1 MDRFLV
7 LKTFRRVVE
16 LDGFAAA
23 ARDLG
28 LSNASVSKHVA
39 QLEARLG
46 VALLVRTTRR
56 LSLTDAGRDY
66 YRNAVHILEALAE
79 ADDQAG
85 LAGVAPR
92 GRIRMTAPM
101 SLGLADLTD
110 RLVDF
115 RERHPDI
122 TLDVLLDDRQVD
134 LVEHGLDL
142 AIRGAGPMAD
152 SSLHGRRLTP
162 MDRWLLASPGYLE
175 AHGTPASPDQLT
187 AHACLAYSHAA
198 TPDVWRFNRAG
209 RAVEVGF
216 SGPMRISNSIAIVRA
231 LARGQGIGLV
241 PAFLAEQEMTQGK
254 LVRVLADWESEPR
267 ALHVLYPGHR
277 EHSARVRA
285 LIDFLVES
293 YRNRPLGRD

>member
-1 MDRFLV
+1 MDRFL
-7 LKTFRRVVE
+7 LLNTFRRVVE

-39 QLEARLG
+39 QLESHLG

-66 YRNAVHILEALAE
+66 YRNAVHILDTLTE

-115 RERHPDI
+115 REQYPEI

-142 AIRGAGPMAD
+142 AIRGAGPLAD
-152 SSLHGRRLTP
+152 SSLRGRRLTP
-162 MDRWLLASPGYLE
+162 MDRWLVASPRYLE
-175 AHGTPASPDQLT
+175 SRGTPTSPDQLT
-187 AHACLAYSHAA
+187 DHACLAYSHAA
-198 TPDVWRFNRAG
+198 VPDVWRFSRDGAE
-209 RAVEVGF
+209 VEVGF
-216 SGPMRISNSIAIVRA
+216 NGPMRISNSIAIVTA
-231 LARGQGIGLV
+231 LVRGQGIALV
-241 PAFLAEQEMTQGK
+241 PAFLAERELAAGQ
-254 LVRVLADWESEPR
+254 LVRVLDRWESEPR
-267 ALHVLYPGHR
+267 SLHVLYPGHR

-285 LIDFLVES
+285 LIDFLVAT
-293 YRNRPLGRD
+293 YRERPLGRD

>member
-7 LKTFRRVVE
+7 LRTFRRVVE

-66 YRNAVHILEALAE
+66 YRTAVHVLDTLAE

-85 LAGVAPR
+85 LAGMAPR

-115 RERHPDI
+115 REQHPDI
-122 TLDVLLDDRQVD
+122 TLDVQLDDRQVD

-152 SSLHGRRLTP
+152 SSLRGRRLTP
-162 MDRWLLASPGYLE
+162 MDRWLLASPDYLE
-175 AHGTPASPDQLT
+175 AHGTPGVPDQL
-187 AHACLAYSHAA
+187 ARHACLAYSHAV
-198 TPDVWRFNRAG
+198 TPDVWRFNRDG
-209 RAVEVGF
+209 REVEVGF
-216 SGPMRISNSIAIVRA
+216 AGPMRISNSIAIVTA
-231 LARGQGIGLV
+231 LVRGQGIGLV
-241 PAFLAEQEMTQGK
+241 PAFLADREVKHGR

-285 LIDFLVES
+285 LIDFLVAS
-293 YRNRPLGRD
+293 YRDRPLGRD